1 MEFVCIEAKAFME
14 MNEAL
19 EAVEKKMRETCGGGI
34 CSMDDWIDN
43 QEACMLMNVSPRKL
57 LQLRRSRII
66 PYSHIDR
73 KVYYRRQDI
82 IRYLENSIHHVTP
95 RILMTQFILTKE
107 SPEII
112 RFFRNISTLS
122 KMLDDQEKSLRP
134 VLNGERYITDSELAE
149 KLKLTRRTL
158 ADYRMNGRL
167 PYYKVGGKLLYKEK
181 DILVL
186 LEKNRVETF
195 DHW

>member
-1 MEFVCIEAKAFME
+1 
-14 MNEAL
+14 
-19 EAVEKKMRETCGGGI
+19 
-34 CSMDDWIDN
+34 
-43 QEACMLMNVSPRKL
+43 
-57 LQLRRSRII
+57 
-66 PYSHIDR
+66 
-73 KVYYRRQDI
+73 
-82 IRYLENSIHHVTP
+82 
-95 RILMTQFILTKE
+95 
-107 SPEII
+107 
-112 RFFRNISTLS
+112 
-122 KMLDDQEKSLRP
+122 MLDDQEQNLRP
-134 VLNGERYITDSELAE
+134 VLNEERYIIDSELAE

>member
-1 MEFVCIEAKAFME
+1 
-14 MNEAL
+14 
-19 EAVEKKMRETCGGGI
+19 
-34 CSMDDWIDN
+34 
-43 QEACMLMNVSPRKL
+43 
-57 LQLRRSRII
+57 
-66 PYSHIDR
+66 
-73 KVYYRRQDI
+73 
-82 IRYLENSIHHVTP
+82 
-95 RILMTQFILTKE
+95 MTQFILTKE

-122 KMLDDQEKSLRP
+122 KMLDDQEKNFRP
-134 VLNGERYITDSELAE
+134 VLNGEHYITDSELAE

>member
-1 MEFVCIEAKAFME
+1 
-14 MNEAL
+14 
-19 EAVEKKMRETCGGGI
+19 
-34 CSMDDWIDN
+34 
-43 QEACMLMNVSPRKL
+43 
-57 LQLRRSRII
+57 
-66 PYSHIDR
+66 
-73 KVYYRRQDI
+73 
-82 IRYLENSIHHVTP
+82 
-95 RILMTQFILTKE
+95 MTQFILTKE

-112 RFFRNISTLS
+112 RFSEHKHPV
-122 KMLDDQEKSLRP
+122 KMLDDQEKNFRP

-186 LEKNRVETF
+186 LEKTG
-195 DHW
+195 

>member
-66 PYSHIDR
+66 PDSHIDR

-95 RILMTQFILTKE
+95 E
-107 SPEII
+107 S
-112 RFFRNISTLS
+112 L
-122 KMLDDQEKSLRP
+122 
-134 VLNGERYITDSELAE
+134 
-149 KLKLTRRTL
+149 
-158 ADYRMNGRL
+158 
-167 PYYKVGGKLLYKEK
+167 
-181 DILVL
+181 
-186 LEKNRVETF
+186 
-195 DHW
+195 

>member
-1 MEFVCIEAKAFME
+1 
-14 MNEAL
+14 
-19 EAVEKKMRETCGGGI
+19 
-34 CSMDDWIDN
+34 
-43 QEACMLMNVSPRKL
+43 
-57 LQLRRSRII
+57 
-66 PYSHIDR
+66 
-73 KVYYRRQDI
+73 
-82 IRYLENSIHHVTP
+82 
-95 RILMTQFILTKE
+95 MTQFILTKE

-122 KMLDDQEKSLRP
+122 KMLDDQEKSLRT

>member
-1 MEFVCIEAKAFME
+1 
-14 MNEAL
+14 
-19 EAVEKKMRETCGGGI
+19 
-34 CSMDDWIDN
+34 
-43 QEACMLMNVSPRKL
+43 
-57 LQLRRSRII
+57 
-66 PYSHIDR
+66 
-73 KVYYRRQDI
+73 
-82 IRYLENSIHHVTP
+82 
-95 RILMTQFILTKE
+95 MTQFILTKE

-122 KMLDDQEKSLRP
+122 KMLDDQEKNLRP

-167 PYYKVGGKLLYKEK
+167 PYYKIGGKLLYKEK

-186 LEKNRVETF
+186 LEKTGWKHLIIGNTRFQVSRHKHKKVMETIKREGFMAFLLQNRQIIRFLFWNHISVSISISYM
-195 DHW
+195 

>member
-1 MEFVCIEAKAFME
+1 
-14 MNEAL
+14 
-19 EAVEKKMRETCGGGI
+19 
-34 CSMDDWIDN
+34 
-43 QEACMLMNVSPRKL
+43 
-57 LQLRRSRII
+57 
-66 PYSHIDR
+66 
-73 KVYYRRQDI
+73 
-82 IRYLENSIHHVTP
+82 
-95 RILMTQFILTKE
+95 MTQFILTKE

-122 KMLDDQEKSLRP
+122 KMLDDQEKNFLP

>member
-73 KVYYRRQDI
+73 KVC
-82 IRYLENSIHHVTP
+82 
-95 RILMTQFILTKE
+95 
-107 SPEII
+107 
-112 RFFRNISTLS
+112 
-122 KMLDDQEKSLRP
+122 
-134 VLNGERYITDSELAE
+134 
-149 KLKLTRRTL
+149 
-158 ADYRMNGRL
+158 
-167 PYYKVGGKLLYKEK
+167 LLYTSPSPR
-181 DILVL
+181 DRSLS
-186 LEKNRVETF
+186 RMPSSA
-195 DHW
+195 

>member
-1 MEFVCIEAKAFME
+1 
-14 MNEAL
+14 
-19 EAVEKKMRETCGGGI
+19 
-34 CSMDDWIDN
+34 
-43 QEACMLMNVSPRKL
+43 
-57 LQLRRSRII
+57 
-66 PYSHIDR
+66 
-73 KVYYRRQDI
+73 
-82 IRYLENSIHHVTP
+82 
-95 RILMTQFILTKE
+95 MTQFILTKE

-122 KMLDDQEKSLRP
+122 KMLDDQEKNFRP
-134 VLNGERYITDSELAE
+134 VLNGEHYITDSELAE

-167 PYYKVGGKLLYKEK
+167 PYYKIGGKLLYKEK

-186 LEKNRVETF
+186 FEKNRVETF

>member
-1 MEFVCIEAKAFME
+1 
-14 MNEAL
+14 
-19 EAVEKKMRETCGGGI
+19 
-34 CSMDDWIDN
+34 
-43 QEACMLMNVSPRKL
+43 
-57 LQLRRSRII
+57 
-66 PYSHIDR
+66 
-73 KVYYRRQDI
+73 
-82 IRYLENSIHHVTP
+82 
-95 RILMTQFILTKE
+95 MTQFILTKE

-122 KMLDDQEKSLRP
+122 KMLDDQEKNFRP

-186 LEKNRVETF
+186 LEKKGWKHLIIGNTRFQVSRHKHKKVMETIKREGFMAFLLQNRPIISF
-195 DHW
+195 LW